1 MKYIVAVG
9 LLIFGLV
16 AIILVAPHLPSDA
29 QDSDFSRQEM
39 LDNIANNI
47 ILPIHQDFLDQT
59 VALQEATTAFEDD
72 PTLETLSLL
81 QQVWH
86 DTSSAWEKVTLFEM
100 GRRTF
105 VYHSQIDNNSAVFT
119 DMIEDQILPDEN
131 ILLDVD
137 YLDGR
142 GSSLKGLRTLEYLIF
157 GAENIPEDV
166 LASYTT
172 MPYAERRMQYLS
184 AAVDLLN
191 VSAQKILDIWSPDG
205 ENYIADFVEADD
217 GSSVQES
224 ISMLSNLMLSE
235 LEHVVQM
242 NVGIALGGN
251 AGEVNIAYATSPYS
265 GYSIEQAISLIEA
278 LQQTFNGD
286 SEDGNGLGFDDYLNF
301 LDANYEDGLL
311 SDAINTQMTIFLEA
325 LNNLNNLDQSALL
338 EDTDQIQA
346 VYGEGIRLL
355 SLMKVDMA
363 AQMGITITFSD
374 LDGD

>member
-1 MKYIVAVG
+1 MKYIFAVG
-9 LLIFGLV
+9 LLIFGTV
-16 AIILVAPHLPSDA
+16 ATILVAPHLPSDA

-47 ILPIHQDFLDQT
+47 ILPIHQGFLDQT
-59 VALQEATTAFEDD
+59 VALQEATAAFEDD

-81 QQVWH
+81 QQAWH
-86 DTSSAWEKVTLFEM
+86 DTSNAWEKVTLFEM

-191 VSAQKILDIWSPDG
+191 VSAQKIWDIWSLDG
-205 ENYIADFVEADD
+205 ENYVADFVEADD

-235 LEHVVQM
+235 LEYVVQM

-265 GYSIEQAISLIEA
+265 GYSIEQSISLIEA

-286 SEDGNGLGFDDYLNF
+286 SEDGSGLGFDDYLNF

-311 SDAINTQMTIFLEA
+311 SDAINTQMTIFLDS
-325 LNNLNNLDQSALL
+325 LRNLDQSTLL

-363 AQMGITITFSD
+363 AHLGITITFSD